1 MASYYLKTFFTVLV
15 SIIILVGT
23 VNFVVD
29 PFELFP
35 GPSIES
41 FNAEK
46 TEFHKHVLMTKAHA
60 VRFFKPGAIILGSS
74 RAEYGLDPQ
83 HPAWDSL
90 ARPVYNLGLPNGRI
104 EEAFYY
110 LKHAHAH
117 GDLKQVVLG
126 ADFFM
131 FGDQFRTN
139 INFNRNRLSEANVD
153 TIDTGW
159 FKDIVNSLFTLDAT
173 NASLDTIKS
182 QGLGKSV
189 LYLSN
194 GMRSSKDTWKQVRA
208 KGGHNQVFLSDI
220 RHDLLF
226 EAGLAAYTLGEAH
239 NKPSPTLAI
248 FSEFVQFCLEQ
259 GIELKIIISPMHAYK
274 LETLYYLD
282 LWDLFEYWKRRL
294 TTIVETENQVNKR
307 SIAAEIWDFSGYNSI
322 TTEPVPSKDNP
333 GLQMR
338 WYWEGSHYR
347 DEMGDKLLECVLGEV
362 APGECSIGLQLS
374 TVNIS
379 DHLSKI
385 RKAGSAYRKSNAND
399 IKMLKSL
406 IKETEQERNALRTRI
421 GWQPEKLNRLER
433 Q

>member
-1 MASYYLKTFFTVLV
+1 MASYYLKIFFTVLV
-15 SIIILVGT
+15 SIIIFIGT

-29 PFELFP
+29 PFDLFP
-35 GPSIES
+35 GPNIEN

-46 TEFHKHVLMTKAHA
+46 TEFHKHVLMSKAHA
-60 VRFFKPGAIILGSS
+60 IRFYKPRAIILGSS

-83 HPAWDSL
+83 HPAWGSL

-104 EEAFYY
+104 EEAFFY

-117 GDLKQVVLG
+117 GNLKQVVLG
-126 ADFFM
+126 VDFFM

-139 INFNRNRLSEANVD
+139 INFHRNRLSEAN
-153 TIDTGW
+153 IDTLDAGW
-159 FKDIVNSLFTLDAT
+159 FKDILNSLFTLDAT
-173 NASLDTIKS
+173 NASLHTIKS

-194 GMRSSKDTWKQVRA
+194 GKRSTKDTWKQVRA

-226 EAGLAAYTLGEAH
+226 EAGLASFTLGEDY

-248 FSEFVQFCLEQ
+248 FSEFVRFCLEQ
-259 GIELKIIISPMHAYK
+259 GIELKVLISPMHAYK
-274 LETLYYLD
+274 LETLYSLG

-294 TTIVETENQVNKR
+294 TTIVENENLLNKC
-307 SIAAEIWDFSGYNSI
+307 SIAAEIWDFSEYNSI

-333 GLQMR
+333 DIQMR

-347 DEMGDKLLECVLGEV
+347 DELGDKLLECILGEV
-362 APGECSIGLQLS
+362 APYKCSIGLQLS
-374 TVNIS
+374 TINIT
-379 DHLSKI
+379 DHLTKI
-385 RKAGSAYRKSNAND
+385 RKTGDAYRNSHAND
-399 IKMLKSL
+399 IKILNAL
-406 IKETEQERNALRTRI
+406 IKETEQEREALRTRI
-421 GWQPEKLNRLER
+421 GWQPSKLDRLGR

>member
-1 MASYYLKTFFTVLV
+1 MASYYLKIFFTVLV
-15 SIIILVGT
+15 SIIIFVGT

-29 PFELFP
+29 PFDLFP
-35 GPSIES
+35 GPNIEN

-60 VRFFKPGAIILGSS
+60 IRFYKPGAIILGSS

-104 EEAFYY
+104 EEAFFY

-117 GDLKQVVLG
+117 GNLKQVVLG

-139 INFNRNRLSEANVD
+139 INFHRNRLSEAN
-153 TIDTGW
+153 IDTLDAGW
-159 FKDIVNSLFTLDAT
+159 FKDILNSLFTLDAI
-173 NASLDTIKS
+173 NASLHTIKS

-194 GMRSSKDTWKQVRA
+194 GKRSTKDTWKQVRA

-226 EAGLAAYTLGEAH
+226 EAGLAAFTLGEAY

-259 GIELKIIISPMHAYK
+259 GIELKILISPMHAYK
-274 LETLYYLD
+274 LETLYSLGI
-282 LWDLFEYWKRRL
+282 WDLFEHWKRAF
-294 TTIVETENQVNKR
+294 N
-307 SIAAEIWDFSGYNSI
+307 
-322 TTEPVPSKDNP
+322 
-333 GLQMR
+333 
-338 WYWEGSHYR
+338 HYR
-347 DEMGDKLLECVLGEV
+347 GNYKPTKQV
-362 APGECSIGLQLS
+362 AQYLRKFGIFQNTIRNNNRACS
-374 TVNIS
+374 
-379 DHLSKI
+379 
-385 RKAGSAYRKSNAND
+385 
-399 IKMLKSL
+399 
-406 IKETEQERNALRTRI
+406 E
-421 GWQPEKLNRLER
+421 
-433 Q
+433 